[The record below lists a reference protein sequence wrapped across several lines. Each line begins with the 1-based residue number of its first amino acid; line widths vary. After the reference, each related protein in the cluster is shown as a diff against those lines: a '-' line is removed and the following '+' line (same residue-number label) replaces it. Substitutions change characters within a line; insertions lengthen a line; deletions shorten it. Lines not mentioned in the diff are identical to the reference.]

1 MKDFQYDAV
10 LYVAGDGH
18 SVRLEEHI
26 EMDEDGKFVTHAE
39 TTVYTPDK
47 YGVFVGKAQEPLHAV
62 VDTAEAA
69 YDLIDS
75 YVLNNIKENN
85 A

>member
-1 MKDFQYDAV
+1 MDDFNYDAV
-10 LYVAGDGH
+10 LYVAGSGK

-39 TTVYTPDK
+39 ATVYTPDT
-47 YGVFVGKAQEPLHAV
+47 YGVYVGSAQEPLHAV
-62 VDTAEAA
+62 VDSLGAA
-69 YDLIDS
+69 YKQLLDFEKN
-75 YVLNNIKENN
+75 YGV